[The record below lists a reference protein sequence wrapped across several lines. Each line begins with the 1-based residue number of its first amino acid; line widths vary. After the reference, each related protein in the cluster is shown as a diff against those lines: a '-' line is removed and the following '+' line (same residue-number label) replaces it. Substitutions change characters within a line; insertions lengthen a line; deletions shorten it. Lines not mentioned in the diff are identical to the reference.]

1 MTGYQ
6 RYKRNVLV
14 KALVIPA
21 IITLIFSGVLLA
33 SLPCIQNAL
42 PNGKEYSMQNDEVMR
57 DE

>member
-1 MTGYQ
+1 MTSYQ

-14 KALVIPA
+14 KALVIPT

-33 SLPCIQNAL
+33 SLPRIQNAL
-42 PNGKEYSMQNDEVMR
+42 PNGMEYSMQNDEVMN

>member
-33 SLPCIQNAL
+33 SLPRIQNAL
-42 PNGKEYSMQNDEVMR
+42 PNGMEYSMQNDEVMR